1 MKNKKVFII
10 DCLTEVLSVKVPLR
24 SCYVVGEFSPN
35 HVAVKE
41 FQSLGICKDF
51 GWVAKQNNQK
61 CNDECVYNI
70 HTRTFLLSVN
80 DVILISI
87 YLPHTALRT
96 LFLTLNNTCSRQF
109 GRQGQGPKIP
119 KLEKCKKT
127 RLDSIQTNQNV
138 RNIPAT
144 RLF

>member
-1 MKNKKVFII
+1 MMNNYYLGNSVIGFFTFKEIEVDKVGK
-10 DCLTEVLSVKVPLR
+10 S
-24 SCYVVGEFSPN
+24 SN
-35 HVAVKE
+35 HVAVKN
-41 FQSLGICKDF
+41 FRVQVYICKDF

-96 LFLTLNNTCSRQF
+96 LFLTLNNTCSRQIR
-109 GRQGQGPKIP
+109 RQGQGPKSP
-119 KLEKCKKT
+119 KLEKCKNT